1 MSTYPLLEVA
11 GAGSAQAKLDED
23 TQCTCFYKEKNQKKI
38 KCEVI
43 SEGLEVQSPAPSR
56 ADMEIRSGCSAT
68 GISQPPFLN

>member
-1 MSTYPLLEVA
+1 MA
-11 GAGSAQAKLDED
+11 GAGSARAKLDED
-23 TQCTCFYKEKNQKKI
+23 TQCTCFYGEESEKI

-43 SEGLEVQSPAPSR
+43 SEGLDVQSPAPSR